1 MSLLLA
7 LVLAADAPAATA
19 NAAAA
24 PPPPAA
30 TAKSNSFAQPNDI
43 VFTSGTSLRF
53 TASAPMLASRPAAV
67 PTASGAR
74 DEFSGEATL
83 ALAIDYFV
91 VKRVSVGAFVR
102 AGYSWSPDAYGPGF
116 GVGPRIGYQVPFT
129 EWVSI
134 WPRLDMSF
142 GAQATFVR
150 ATASASAPPPGTLWF
165 FNAALHLPLVFSIL
179 QHVVIGVGPYFAL
192 EPQWMAGQSEVSAF
206 ALNFGVSSFIGWHY

>member
-7 LVLAADAPAATA
+7 LLFAADA
-19 NAAAA
+19 
-24 PPPPAA
+24 PPAA
-30 TAKSNSFAQPNDI
+30 TAAASAPPTPAAKNSFAQPNDL
-43 VFTSGTSLRF
+43 VFTSGTTLRF

-67 PTASGAR
+67 ATASGSR

-102 AGYSWSPDAYGPGF
+102 AGYSWSPDAFGPGF

-134 WPRLDMSF
+134 WPRLDLSF

-150 ATASASAPPPGTLWF
+150 TTASALAPPPGTLWF
-165 FNAALHLPLVFSIL
+165 FNAAVHLPLVFSIL
-179 QHVVIGVGPYFAL
+179 QHVVIGVGPYFSL
-192 EPQWMAGQSEVSAF
+192 EPQWMAGQTELAAF